1 MASTPLHYQSLTEVA
16 GRIHAGEISSS
27 EVTRAILDRIE
38 AVNVKLHAYATVMAS
53 AALAQAKAADAE
65 IGAGRIRGPLH
76 GVPIAVK
83 DLCYTKGTRTRA
95 GMPIH
100 DDFVPTFDAT
110 VVTRF
115 NAAGAVILGKL
126 ELTES
131 AFAFH
136 HPDITPPDN
145 PWRSGYWT
153 GVSSSG
159 SGAATAAGLCYASL
173 GSDTGGSIRF
183 PSLGCGVT
191 GLKPT
196 WGRVST
202 YGVFPLSNSLDHIGP
217 MTRTA
222 ADAAAVLGI
231 IAGADDNDP
240 TAILDPVPDYL
251 AALDQAPTALRVGYD
266 EAYCTEGVDPVVA
279 KGVKD
284 AVAALAGVGAE
295 IVPIAMPEHDELI
308 NLWGPFCAA
317 ECALHHERTYPARAD
332 EYGPSLKGLIDA
344 GIAAT
349 GIDLARGNV
358 ARSAFKGQLARMFQ
372 NVDMIAAPSLF
383 IPTPLDSAI
392 EELAAG
398 EGGLY
403 KLVRFT
409 APYDFSGSPTISLP
423 CGFSAEGLPLGFQL
437 IGPHLGEGLLLR
449 SGHAYQ
455 QATDWSTRHPEI

>member
-38 AVNVKLHAYATVMAS
+38 AVDGTLHAYATVMAEE
-53 AALAQAKAADAE
+53 ALAQAKAADDE

-95 GMPIH
+95 GMPIYN
-100 DDFVPTFDAT
+100 DFVPDFDAA
-110 VVTRF
+110 VVARF
-115 NAAGAVILGKL
+115 KEAGAVILGKL

-136 HPDITPPDN
+136 HPDITRPDN

-153 GVSSSG
+153 GISSSG

-196 WGRVST
+196 WGRVSK
-202 YGVFPLSNSLDHIGP
+202 YGVFPLSDSLDHIGP

-231 IAGADDNDP
+231 IAGADDNDL
-240 TAILDPVPDYL
+240 TTVLDPVPDYL
-251 AALDQAPTALRVGYD
+251 AELDQGVAGLRIGVD
-266 EAYCTEGVDPVVA
+266 EAYCTDGVEPIVA

-284 AVAALAGVGAE
+284 AIAALAGAGAE
-295 IVPIAMPEHDELI
+295 IVPIAIPEHDALI
-308 NLWGPFCAA
+308 NYWLPFCAVETA
-317 ECALHHERTYPARAD
+317 FHHERTYPARAD
-332 EYGPSLKGLIDA
+332 EYGPELRGFLDA
-344 GIAAT
+344 GLAAT
-349 GIDLARGNV
+349 GLDLARANI
-358 ARSAFKGQLARMFQ
+358 ARSAFKGQLVRIFQ
-372 NVDMIAAPSLF
+372 NVDMIAAPSF
-383 IPTPLDSAI
+383 FMPTPLDGAI
-392 EELAAG
+392 DELAAA
-398 EGGLY
+398 EDGLY
-403 KLVRFT
+403 KLIRFT
-409 APYDFSGSPTISLP
+409 GPYDFSGSPAICLP
-423 CGFSAEGLPLGFQL
+423 CGFSDEGLPLGFQL
-437 IGPHLGEGLLLR
+437 IGPPLGESQLCR
-449 SGHAYQ
+449 AGHAYQ
-455 QATDWSTRHPEI
+455 QATDWGARHPEI